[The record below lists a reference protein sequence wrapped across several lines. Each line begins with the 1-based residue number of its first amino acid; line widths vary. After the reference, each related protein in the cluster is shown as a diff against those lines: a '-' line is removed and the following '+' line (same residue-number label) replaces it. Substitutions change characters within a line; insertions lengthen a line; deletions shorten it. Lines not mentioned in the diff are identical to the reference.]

1 MMHAD
6 LTLEGLRQTIAKQLE
21 IDASEIHNDD
31 NLFMLGL
38 DSVSLMTLVGQWRE
52 LGISVEFQ
60 DLVEEPT
67 LQDWQCRLKHNLA

>member
-1 MMHAD
+1 MSLAD

-21 IDASEIHNDD
+21 IDASEIQNDD

-52 LGISVEFQ
+52 LGVSIEFQ

-67 LQDWQCRLKHNLA
+67 LADWQNRLKRNPA

>member
-1 MMHAD
+1 MSHTA
-6 LTLEGLRQTIAKQLE
+6 LTLDGLRQTIANQLG
-21 IDASEIHNDD
+21 IDASEIQNDD

-52 LGISVEFQ
+52 QGISVEFQ

-67 LQDWQCRLKHNLA
+67 LEDWQLRLKLSPV